1 LSIRIYYDETNF
13 RFRGWKKTV
22 KIIQEVI
29 AKEEKISGDL
39 NFIITND
46 KNLREIN
53 VEFLEHDYNTD
64 VISFNYNNGN
74 SINGEVYVSLDR
86 VKENS
91 LNYNVSLKNELFRVI
106 IHGVLHLLGYNDSS
120 EEERS
125 EMRKLE
131 DYRMKSA
138 KLNTY

>member
-1 LSIRIYYDETNF
+1 MSIRIYYDETNF

-29 AKEEKISGDL
+29 AKEEKISGEL

-131 DYRMKSA
+131 DYWMKSA

>member
-1 LSIRIYYDETNF
+1 M
-13 RFRGWKKTV
+13 

-131 DYRMKSA
+131 DYWMKSA

>member
-64 VISFNYNNGN
+64 VISFNYSNGN

-131 DYRMKSA
+131 DYWMKSA

>member
-1 LSIRIYYDETNF
+1 M
-13 RFRGWKKTV
+13 

-64 VISFNYNNGN
+64 VISFNYNSGN

-131 DYRMKSA
+131 DYWMKSA

>member
-1 LSIRIYYDETNF
+1 MSIRIYYDETNF

-125 EMRKLE
+125 EMRKWE
-131 DYRMKSA
+131 DYWMKSA

>member
-1 LSIRIYYDETNF
+1 
-13 RFRGWKKTV
+13 V

-131 DYRMKSA
+131 DYWMKSA

>member
-1 LSIRIYYDETNF
+1 M
-13 RFRGWKKTV
+13 
-22 KIIQEVI
+22 
-29 AKEEKISGDL
+29 
-39 NFIITND
+39 
-46 KNLREIN
+46 REIN

-131 DYRMKSA
+131 DYWMKSA

>member
-1 LSIRIYYDETNF
+1 MSIRIYYDETNF

-64 VISFNYNNGN
+64 VISFNYNSGN

-131 DYRMKSA
+131 DYWMKSA

>member
-1 LSIRIYYDETNF
+1 M
-13 RFRGWKKTV
+13 

-91 LNYNVSLKNELFRVI
+91 LNYNVSLKNELLRVI

-131 DYRMKSA
+131 DYWMKSA

>member
-1 LSIRIYYDETNF
+1 MSIRIYYDETNF

-131 DYRMKSA
+131 DYWMKSA